1 MGRLQTLLLCILIA
15 TGYAGCGSRSPTA
28 NEVGQ
33 SPTTAAAAGMPGTG
47 ETRPAKI
54 ASFEGEYRYLSNFW
68 PAEVEFEGIRY
79 PSVEHAY
86 QSAKTLDLAERE
98 RIAKLPTPGEA
109 KKAGR
114 AVQPL
119 RADWE
124 TAKFTVMEECVR
136 YKFTHHPELRAQ
148 LLATGDAYLEEGNTW
163 NDQIWGVS
171 NGVGEN
177 RLGKLLM
184 QVRKEIREGSAT
196 R

>member
-1 MGRLQTLLLCILIA
+1 MNWRARWLLLVSIVVIGACRSKAPPA
-15 TGYAGCGSRSPTA
+15 TKP
-28 NEVGQ
+28 
-33 SPTTAAAAGMPGTG
+33 AAAATAPVA
-47 ETRPAKI
+47 AKI
-54 ASFEGEYRYLSNFW
+54 DSFEGNYRFLSNFF

-79 PSVEHAY
+79 PTVEHAY
-86 QSAKTLDLAERE
+86 QSAKTLDRAARE

-114 AVQPL
+114 AVKPQ

-171 NGVGEN
+171 NGIGEN

-184 QVRKEIREGSAT
+184 QVRKEIRASSTT